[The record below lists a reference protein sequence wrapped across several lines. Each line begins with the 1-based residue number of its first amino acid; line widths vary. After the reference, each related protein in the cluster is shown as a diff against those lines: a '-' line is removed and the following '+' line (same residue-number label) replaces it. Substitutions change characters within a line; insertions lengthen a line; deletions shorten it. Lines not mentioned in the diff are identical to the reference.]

1 MQARISFQIE
11 VLTSSI
17 GKRNRIAQFDVC
29 CEAIDQNFDWGC
41 ILTLHPQ
48 KGLSK
53 FAPISKSKQYIYI
66 QKIWNYWLKRAA
78 LEQLRIL
85 PQDMKLNTTYH
96 FNIKTG

>member
-17 GKRNRIAQFDVC
+17 GKRNHIAQFDMC

-53 FAPISKSKQYIYI
+53 FALISKSKQYIYI
-66 QKIWNYWLKRAA
+66 YIYIQYRKFGITGLKEHAA

-85 PQDMKLNTTYH
+85 PQDMA
-96 FNIKTG
+96 FRS

>member
-11 VLTSSI
+11 VFTSSI

-53 FAPISKSKQYIYI
+53 FALISKSKQYIYI
-66 QKIWNYWLKRAA
+66 YTIQKIWN
-78 LEQLRIL
+78 
-85 PQDMKLNTTYH
+85 
-96 FNIKTG
+96 